1 MEPMP
6 VWALALTYWLH
17 MLATVLWLGSLVA
30 VTLLVLPAARR
41 SLDTK
46 SQSQLLEAIQHR
58 LDPLGWFSLALLLI
72 TGLFQMSAN
81 PNYEGFLAISGQ
93 WAISILVKHI
103 FFGGMILVSAAQ
115 TWWLLP
121 SIRRAMLRQQKSGDE
136 TDVIALRKREALLL
150 NLNLILAILIL
161 GMTAL
166 ARAA

>member
-1 MEPMP
+1 MP

-17 MLATVLWLGSLVA
+17 MLATVIWLGSLSA

-41 SLDTK
+41 SLDAI
-46 SQSQLLEAIQHR
+46 SQSKLLEAIQRR
-58 LDPLGWFSLALLLI
+58 LDPLGWFSLALLLL
-72 TGLFQMSAN
+72 TGMFQMSAN
-81 PNYEGFLAISGQ
+81 PNYDGFLAFSGL
-93 WAISILVKHI
+93 WATSILVKHI
-103 FFGGMILVSAAQ
+103 FFLLMIFVSAAQ

-121 SIRRAMLRQQKSGDE
+121 NIQRAMLRQQKLGDE
-136 TDVIALRKREALLL
+136 TEIASLRKRETLLL